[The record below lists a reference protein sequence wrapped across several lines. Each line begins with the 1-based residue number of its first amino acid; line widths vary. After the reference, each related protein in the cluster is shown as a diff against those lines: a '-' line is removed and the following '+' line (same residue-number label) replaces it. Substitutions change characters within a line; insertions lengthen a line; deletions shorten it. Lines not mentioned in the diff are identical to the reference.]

1 MQKVM
6 KVVIFIIFMSL
17 MSLSLTT
24 FSSLYLMAFNKKFD
38 KMPPTTPLNVTVDG
52 TTEETITMSWDSSI
66 EEIGGSGLNKYII
79 YQTNE
84 AGSEPI
90 EFTSFAIEGDFTK
103 TRHTIK
109 NLDSNKQ
116 YYFQISSMD
125 NAGNESEKSDVI
137 KTQTDKY
144 DDNTPP
150 SKPGTVSFLD
160 SEEISVTATTV
171 SLKWIPGVDE
181 ESGIKRYEI
190 YGTSDHYGDLLAATE
205 GDETYITV
213 KGLTPSHNYTLYI
226 FSVNKAGSYSNDSSV
241 SPPFT
246 TKDP

>member
-6 KVVIFIIFMSL
+6 KVVIFIIFTSL
-17 MSLSLTT
+17 MLLSLTT

-52 TTEETITMSWDSSI
+52 TTEETITMSWDSST
-66 EEIGGSGLNKYII
+66 EEMGGSGLNKYII
-79 YQTNE
+79 YLVNKT
-84 AGSEPI
+84 AFSGPEPI
-90 EFTSFAIEGDFTK
+90 GFAIEGDFAK

-109 NLDSNKQ
+109 NLASNKQ

-125 NAGNESEKSDVI
+125 NAGNESEKSELI

-144 DDNTPP
+144 DDISPP
-150 SKPGTVSFLD
+150 SKPGIVSFLD

-190 YGTSDHYGDLLAATE
+190 HETSTSFGEPLATTE

-213 KGLTPSHNYTLYI
+213 KGLTPGHNYTLYI
-226 FSVNKAGSYSNDSSV
+226 FSVNKAGLYSNDSSA

-246 TKDP
+246 TKDS